1 MSCGSSTASR
11 RATRHDRL
19 PAQPHFKKPRAKR
32 RANEK
37 RDGARDTIPSKT
49 AYRAATWPYA
59 PAHRACCLA
68 AYCTLNA
75 GEVVTMPL
83 TVQFG
88 VSVAPLNV
96 SDDGG
101 VVPD

>member
-1 MSCGSSTASR
+1 MLSGRVAFPSDRALKKTADQT
-11 RATRHDRL
+11 A
-19 PAQPHFKKPRAKR
+19 
-32 RANEK
+32 
-37 RDGARDTIPSKT
+37 SKT
-49 AYRAATWPYA
+49 ARQSKTGRRARHHPVRNRVPRRNVALRPGA
-59 PAHRACCLA
+59 PRILPA

>member
-1 MSCGSSTASR
+1 MRSGRVAFPYGRASKKR
-11 RATRHDRL
+11 RA
-19 PAQPHFKKPRAKR
+19 KPRAR
-32 RANEK
+32 PRANEK
-37 RDGARDTIPSKT
+37 RDGARDTIPSVT
-49 AYRAATWPYA
+49 AYRAATWPYV
-59 PAHRACCLA
+59 PAHRASCLA